1 MFWKRLPSNGDPT
14 LNKRADARRACA
26 PIQAP
31 RQPVLLLNY
40 CSMARV
46 PDSAEYKHL
55 VAQGV
60 PGDTAWCAAWVDL
73 AYKYLV
79 TNGMDGAAAY
89 AQALSL
95 FFANGVKLE
104 SVTPE
109 QFTRE
114 VMRVAYEAQETYPQ
128 LDPMNPESSKVVQ
141 QKPAGLGKP
150 S

>member
-1 MFWKRLPSNGDPT
+1 
-14 LNKRADARRACA
+14 
-26 PIQAP
+26 
-31 RQPVLLLNY
+31 
-40 CSMARV
+40 MARV
-46 PDSAEYKHL
+46 SDSAEYKHL

-60 PGDTAWCAAWVDL
+60 PGDAAWCAAWVDL

-95 FFANGVKLE
+95 FFANGINVE

-114 VMRVAYEAQETYPQ
+114 VLRVAYEAQETFPK
-128 LDPMNPESSKVVQ
+128 LDPNNPESSKIAQ
-141 QKPAGLGKP
+141 QKPAGSAK
-150 S
+150 